1 MTETNEKERLKEAV
15 IEQLQ
20 TIYDPEIPVNIYELG
35 LVYDVT
41 INDEHDVHVLM
52 TLTAPNCPVADS
64 LPAEVH
70 DKVAEVEGVKHVDV
84 ELTFD
89 PPWDQ
94 DMLSDEAKLELGLL

>member
-1 MTETNEKERLKEAV
+1 MSEIKSTEALKDEV
-15 IEQLQ
+15 IGQLR
-20 TIYDPEIPVNIYELG
+20 TVYDPEIPVNIYELG
-35 LVYDVT
+35 LVYEVN
-41 INDEHDVHVLM
+41 INDDHDVDIVM

-70 DKVAEVEGVKHVDV
+70 DRIATIDGVKHVNV

>member
-1 MTETNEKERLKEAV
+1 MTEKEKLKEAV
-15 IEQLQ
+15 IEQLK
-20 TIYDPEIPVNIYELG
+20 TVYDPEIPVDIYELG

-64 LPAEVH
+64 LPREVH
-70 DKVAEVEGVKHVDV
+70 DRVAEVDGVKHVDV

-94 DMLSDEAKLELGLL
+94 DMLSDEAKLDLGLL

>member
-1 MTETNEKERLKEAV
+1 MTDKERLKEAV

-20 TIYDPEIPVNIYELG
+20 TVYDPEIPVNIYELG